1 MAKKRQSIRDIQ
13 AALKGN
19 TSFIG
24 SDQEARAEE
33 CDRAESRAD
42 EPIEEVVEV
51 VREVLVKPT
60 GLVLD
65 DARSE
70 KLRILAGYQH
80 VTPEE
85 LLELA
90 VDDLLD
96 LRKRQLAAA
105 MEAQGAQED

>member
-24 SDQEARAEE
+24 SEEESAATDAKEA
-33 CDRAESRAD
+33 
-42 EPIEEVVEV
+42 PTPEVVEV
-51 VREVLVKPT
+51 IREVVVEPS

-70 KLRILAGYQH
+70 KLRILAAFQGKE
-80 VTPEE
+80 PEE
-85 LLELA
+85 LLRLA

-96 LRKRQLAAA
+96 LRRRQLSAA
-105 MEAQGAQED
+105 MEAKEKP